1 MSYRAVLF
9 DFDFTLAD
17 ASQAILAGFRHALE
31 QMGLP
36 QAEEDAVRR
45 TIGLPLED
53 AFTLLT
59 GRDAPEE
66 RRQFRALFSQVA
78 VPMQIE
84 STRIFPGAEELLR
97 SLKAAGIPAAIV
109 STKRAETLRAVLER
123 RDLLRCFASVTGS
136 EMVSKPKPDPEGLLG
151 AVAALGLTPG
161 QCLYCGDTTIDAQTA
176 QRAGCDFCAVL
187 NGTTPA
193 GAFAPYPA
201 VHIAPDLTDLRTWLG
216 L

>member
-84 STRIFPGAEELLR
+84 STRIFPGRR
-97 SLKAAGIPAAIV
+97 SC
-109 STKRAETLRAVLER
+109 S
-123 RDLLRCFASVTGS
+123 
-136 EMVSKPKPDPEGLLG
+136 G
-151 AVAALGLTPG
+151 A
-161 QCLYCGDTTIDAQTA
+161 
-176 QRAGCDFCAVL
+176 
-187 NGTTPA
+187 
-193 GAFAPYPA
+193 
-201 VHIAPDLTDLRTWLG
+201 
-216 L
+216 